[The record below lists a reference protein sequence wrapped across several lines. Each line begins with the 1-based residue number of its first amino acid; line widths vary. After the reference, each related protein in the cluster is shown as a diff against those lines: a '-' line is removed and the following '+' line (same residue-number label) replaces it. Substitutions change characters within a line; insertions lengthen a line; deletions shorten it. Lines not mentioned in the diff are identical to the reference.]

1 LDIKRLACVGNR
13 LDGLGDLVEV
23 ELLSASVGSHLEVK
37 VSATLNFE
45 DSAHWEL

>member
-1 LDIKRLACVGNR
+1 MDIKRLAGVGNR
-13 LDGLGDLVEV
+13 PDGLGDLVEI
-23 ELLSASVGSHLEVK
+23 ELLSASSGSLLEVK